1 MMIYNFLEKNKDLL
15 QNAVICGEDKITYK
29 DLYQKCRNLRNY
41 LYKDPSAI
49 IIIFIENSV
58 HYIAAYFAIL
68 SCNKIAYPISSLSK
82 PDELFSALERTNCKC
97 ILTIAANYAQLK
109 VSCAN
114 RDINIITVDDLSIN
128 PDCMY
133 GNEIKSSNDKTPK
146 DTCLLLNTSGSTD
159 KHKIVMLSAENIIIN
174 CNDWANM
181 ALDPTNHG
189 NILVSMPA
197 STSFGSI
204 VITTCIMLGWTIVFM
219 PDIFDIFTLLQTM
232 VQEKITHLISIGTI
246 LNILALNISKLK
258 QSNYHV
264 DSLQFIGVGG
274 NGAAAETVKIL
285 LEYFKGV
292 GISSGY
298 GITEAT
304 CMVSTIPPSVSRD
317 NPTLFFTKINS
328 AGKPFQHSN
337 VRIFD
342 ADDYTRDPNILGE
355 IAISGP
361 IIMQGYYNNLAA
373 TQAAVK
379 NGYLHTGDLGYFDE
393 DGYLYVVGRVKNII
407 KSGGYSVF
415 PEEIETVIINS
426 KMASEAYVY
435 GIPDAILDEIII
447 ADVIPTNNKI
457 TILDI
462 EKYCHEHLAS
472 YKLPNK
478 IQFVTNIIKTS
489 NGKIRRKFLQ

>member
-1 MMIYNFLEKNKDLL
+1 MIYNFLERNKDLSH
-15 QNAVICGEDKITYK
+15 NAVICGEDKITYK
-29 DLYQKCRNLRNY
+29 DLYQKCSNLRNK
-41 LYKDPSAI
+41 LYIDQSPI

-97 ILTIAANYAQLK
+97 ILTVAANYAQLK
-109 VSCAN
+109 NSCVN
-114 RDINIITVDDLSIN
+114 RDINIITVDDLSSN
-128 PDCMY
+128 PNCTYD
-133 GNEIKSSNDKTPK
+133 NKIKCTNDKK
-146 DTCLLLNTSGSTD
+146 ISDTCLLLNTSGSTD
-159 KHKIVMLSAENIIIN
+159 KHKIVMLSEDNIIIN
-174 CNDWANM
+174 CNDWVNM

-204 VITTCIMLGWTIVFM
+204 VITTCIMLGWTIVFL

-246 LNILALNISKLK
+246 LNILALNISRLK
-258 QSNYHV
+258 QSNYQV

-274 NGAAAETVKIL
+274 NGAAAETIKIL

-317 NPTLFFTKINS
+317 NPALFFTKINS
-328 AGKPFQHSN
+328 AGKPFAHSN
-337 VRIFD
+337 IKIFAND
-342 ADDYTRDPNILGE
+342 KYICSPNITGE

-373 TQAAVK
+373 TAAAVK

-393 DGYLYVVGRVKNII
+393 DGYLYVIGRVKNII

-435 GIPDAILDEIII
+435 GIPDDILDETIV
-447 ADVIPTNNKI
+447 ADVVPSNNQI
-457 TILDI
+457 TIIDI
-462 EKYCHEHLAS
+462 EKYCHEHLAN
-472 YKLPNK
+472 YKLPHK